1 MIQKRISFVIVL
13 LTAFALGQT
22 KTAKPTNPL
31 HVARQSSSASQVGR
45 YQLFFSPLARAD
57 VYLVD
62 TETGR
67 IWKPITIS
75 NAKDSNLKNSAPEVW
90 LYQDRI
96 DSEADFDAWQMLHTS
111 AAPAQTTPQK

>member
-1 MIQKRISFVIVL
+1 MIQKRIAFVIVL
-13 LTAFALGQT
+13 LAAFALGQT
-22 KTAKPTNPL
+22 KTAKPTNPVP
-31 HVARQSSSASQVGR
+31 VAQQSASATQVGR

-75 NAKDSNLKNSAPEVW
+75 NAKES
-90 LYQDRI
+90 R
-96 DSEADFDAWQMLHTS
+96 EAIVEILTEANRN
-111 AAPAQTTPQK
+111 